1 MRAFA
6 RIVLLLLL
14 NLWLTGLV
22 GTFAADWND
31 FLGPERNGKSQEKID
46 ITSMGRNGAADRL
59 AQEDWHELRGTYR
72 RRWATVYLRTLRQKG
87 ATHLHGNHNRRRTL
101 AV

>member
-1 MRAFA
+1 MKTFA

-46 ITSMGRNGAADRL
+46 IVAWGKTGPPVVWHKQIGTSYG
-59 AQEDWHELRGTYR
+59 GTHCCQ
-72 RRWATVYLRTLRQKG
+72 WTTLYLRTPQESG
-87 ATHLHGNHNRRRTL
+87 ASHLLG
-101 AV
+101 

>member
-1 MRAFA
+1 MKTFA

-46 ITSMGRNGAADRL
+46 IAAWGKTGATGCL
-59 AQEDWHELRGTYR
+59 AAPNWNELRSTHR
-72 RRWATVYLRTLRQKG
+72 RKWTTFYLRTP
-87 ATHLHGNHNRRRTL
+87 
-101 AV
+101 